1 MTVPL
6 SPAAENDEP
15 VLPAAQ
21 NGDLDHPR
29 SDKTESRLK
38 RSLTTVS
45 VSVLPVIA
53 AIIVGGLLLLV
64 LGRNPFLFYSNVISH
79 GLIGSLGRQESLIRM
94 GPLLLLA
101 AGLMVAFP
109 AGIWNLGGD
118 GQFVLAGVVVAA
130 LGPQMAPY
138 TNGWILF
145 PVLFVVAFAVGAA
158 WSIVPGIMKA
168 WLGMNEIITTLMA
181 TFLGLRL
188 SALLVKEFFADPS
201 TTVPQTKVLPVKDR
215 LPRMFGTRVNIGL
228 VIGIVAILGVHYM
241 MTRTAFG
248 LRLRIVG
255 MNPAAAIHAGM
266 NMKALTMS
274 IFLISSGL
282 AGMAAA
288 VQIVGVDGVVRA
300 EWNPAFGFTI
310 VPLVFLA
317 RFNGPAVIGFV
328 GAFAVLQIGG
338 EWASRQADLPN
349 YFVIVLVA
357 LMLLFLAVSEY
368 LQSRS
373 VRAGER

>member
-1 MTVPL
+1 MNQP
-6 SPAAENDEP
+6 SEPDYDNPARPSFMSGRIFGRATHG
-15 VLPAAQ
+15 LQIA
-21 NGDLDHPR
+21 
-29 SDKTESRLK
+29 SDSI
-38 RSLTTVS
+38 
-45 VSVLPVIA
+45 LPVVA
-53 AIIVGGLLLLV
+53 ALITGGIFLLV
-64 LGRNPFLFYSNVISH
+64 LGRNPLTFYSNIVSH
-79 GLIGSLGRQESLIRM
+79 GLMGSIGRQESLIRM

-118 GQFVLAGVVVAA
+118 GQFVLAGVFVAA
-130 LGPQMAPY
+130 LGPELAPH
-138 TNGWILF
+138 TNSWMLFLILF
-145 PVLFVVAFAVGAA
+145 IVAFAVGAVWA
-158 WSIVPGIMKA
+158 IVPGIMKA
-168 WLGMNEIITTLMA
+168 WFGMNEIITTIMT

-188 SALLVKEFFADPS
+188 SALLVKEVFADTS
-201 TTVPQTKVLPVKDR
+201 TTVPQTKVLAVDDR
-215 LPRMFGTRVNIGL
+215 LPRMFGTRINIGL
-228 VIGIVAILGVHYM
+228 VFGIVVILAVHYM

-255 MNPAAAIHAGM
+255 MNPAAAVHAGM

-282 AGMAAA
+282 AGLAAA

-300 EWNPAFGFTI
+300 EWNPAFGFAI

-317 RFNGPAVIGFV
+317 KFNGPAIIVFV

-349 YFVIVLVA
+349 FFVTVLVA
-357 LMLLFLAVSEY
+357 LMLLFLTLSDY
-368 LQSRS
+368 LSARSRNLS
-373 VRAGER
+373 ARSSNEVGDV